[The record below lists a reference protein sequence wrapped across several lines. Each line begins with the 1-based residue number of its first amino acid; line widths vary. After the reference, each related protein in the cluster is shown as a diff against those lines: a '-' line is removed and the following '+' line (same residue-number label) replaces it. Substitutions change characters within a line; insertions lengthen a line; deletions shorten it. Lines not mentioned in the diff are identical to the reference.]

1 MIKYTVVVAFF
12 SFFLEQALVSQ
23 IGQPNICLK
32 TDEKELCVL
41 EKMQDVFLA
50 IGHNIQTKYRASCHK
65 TLQGC
70 ISYGLYSRE
79 RRQDS
84 GLKGRCIDDKSLGFY
99 VYSMMKRQRSVISPV
114 YCDFVVFLR
123 VGSSNMV
130 ARGGVAAHPMD
141 TPCLVQPLAYQ
152 THFFQSIQIV
162 HLPGINRPHSLRP
175 GSLLSCLLL

>member
-114 YCDFVVFLR
+114 YCDSVIILR
-123 VGSSNMV
+123 VEAYNDHQCILHVQVLSGGLFKKNFIDLCRL
-130 ARGGVAAHPMD
+130 ARGSQLCVIFV
-141 TPCLVQPLAYQ
+141 L
-152 THFFQSIQIV
+152 IQIC
-162 HLPGINRPHSLRP
+162 SFKK
-175 GSLLSCLLL
+175 